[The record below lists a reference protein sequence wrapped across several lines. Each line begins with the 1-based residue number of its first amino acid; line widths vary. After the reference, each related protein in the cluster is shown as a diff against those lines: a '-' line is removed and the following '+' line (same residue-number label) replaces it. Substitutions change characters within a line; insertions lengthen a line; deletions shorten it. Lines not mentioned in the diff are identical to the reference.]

1 MEAAKS
7 VKLTTSGIAYTGEC
21 LMTGMFLGMDKLNDP
36 NITVYDGIDNTGNEI
51 VPTNDYDAS
60 ALNLNGYQA
69 GTPDHCE
76 TGIYVEITCA
86 GTVEVVIKYQPR
98 VLWGVG

>member
-1 MEAAKS
+1 MECVKS
-7 VKLTTSGIAYTGEC
+7 IKLTSSGIAYTGEC
-21 LMTGMFLGMDKLNDP
+21 LLTGMLLGMDKVNDP
-36 NITVYDGIDNTGNEI
+36 SITVYDGLDNSGNEI

-60 ALNLNGYQA
+60 TLNLNGYMA
-69 GTPDHCE
+69 SKPDLCK

-98 VLWGVG
+98 ELWGIG